1 MPISSE
7 ADLPIRHV
15 RIGGP
20 AVDALDRRKESSS
33 NPRITAAE
41 LRDTYNAVKGDLFAG
56 IKALAQAV
64 ADSMR
69 R

>member
-1 MPISSE
+1 MPITSE
-7 ADLPIRHV
+7 PDLPIRSV
-15 RIGGP
+15 PIGGP
-20 AVDALDRRKESSS
+20 AVEALDRRKESSS

-64 ADSMR
+64 SGSMQR
-69 R
+69 

>member
-1 MPISSE
+1 MPITSE
-7 ADLPIRHV
+7 ADLPIRYV
-15 RIGGP
+15 RIGGL
-20 AVDALDRRKESSS
+20 AVEALDRRKESSS

-41 LRDTYNAVKGDLFAG
+41 LRDSYNAAKGDLFAG

-64 ADSMR
+64 SDSMR